1 MIRKNPDRFGSIGT
15 VEQVF
20 SVVSAKTFQTH
31 KNFPGSNATLLPRFL
46 GLCLSDSLLHS
57 NFAYTILDWLLGTL
71 LGSQRRCHADA
82 LYLSLEL
89 RMSYNLTCPAEE
101 MVVGR
106 LIFIGFGTTK
116 YIAMP
121 GQSLLMSDRH

>member
-1 MIRKNPDRFGSIGT
+1 MTPTLAPTGS
-15 VEQVF
+15 
-20 SVVSAKTFQTH
+20 H
-31 KNFPGSNATLLPRFL
+31 
-46 GLCLSDSLLHS
+46 CHSLLNLVLSGSLLLS
-57 NFAYTILDWLLGTL
+57 NFAYTILTILDWLLGTL

>member
-1 MIRKNPDRFGSIGT
+1 MPLFHT
-15 VEQVF
+15 
-20 SVVSAKTFQTH
+20 
-31 KNFPGSNATLLPRFL
+31 NAVTAV
-46 GLCLSDSLLHS
+46 GSLLLS
-57 NFAYTILDWLLGTL
+57 NFAYTVLDRLSGPL
-71 LGSQRRCHADA
+71 LGSQHRCHADA

-106 LIFIGFGTTK
+106 LIFIGFGTTR

>member
-1 MIRKNPDRFGSIGT
+1 MALCDSH
-15 VEQVF
+15 
-20 SVVSAKTFQTH
+20 S
-31 KNFPGSNATLLPRFL
+31 GSNWLSQALNGSLWLL
-46 GLCLSDSLLHS
+46 LLLS
-57 NFAYTILDWLLGTL
+57 NFAYTVLTILDWLLGTL